1 MGYCEDCAL
10 ENRSVEIKNISDLL
24 GDILIIAILSS
35 VNFDA
40 GAWNAF
46 AREVIILGLYEN
58 NFTIDGCMDGEIAA
72 HEGARTG
79 NLRSASLTDEDF
91 ASLYLLA
98 TETLDAKSLDSIV
111 V

>member
-1 MGYCEDCAL
+1 MS
-10 ENRSVEIKNISDLL
+10 N
-24 GDILIIAILSS
+24 LSS
-35 VNFDA
+35 VNFDT
-40 GAWNAF
+40 GARYAL
-46 AREVIILGLYEN
+46 AREVMLLGLNEN
-58 NFTIDGCMDGEIAA
+58 NFTVDGCMDGKITA

-98 TETLDAKSLDSIV
+98 TETLDAKSLAGIV

>member
-1 MGYCEDCAL
+1 M
-10 ENRSVEIKNISDLL
+10 
-24 GDILIIAILSS
+24 IIAILSG

-40 GAWNAF
+40 GARNAF
-46 AREVIILGLYEN
+46 AREVIFLGLHKN
-58 NFTIDGCMDGEIAA
+58 NFAIDGCMDGKIAA

-91 ASLYLLA
+91 ASLDLLA
-98 TETLDAKSLDSIV
+98 TETLDAKSLAGIV